1 MMKML
6 FKLIVNCLAL
16 VLVVKLVPGIY
27 FDGGLSLVAMAIL
40 LGALNTFLRPVLVLV
55 TLPISILSLGLFTLV
70 INGLLFYLA
79 AALIS
84 GVSVDGFWAAFWGAL
99 LFSIISTILSWFA
112 GTSGSVRVSS
122 DFRTPRDQRTGSTQV
137 RPEGKIIDV
146 ESKPIDDEK
155 HGQHR
160 LS

>member
-1 MMKML
+1 MIKML

-16 VLVVKLVPGIY
+16 VLVVKIVPGIY

-55 TLPISILSLGLFTLV
+55 TLPISIMSLGLFTLV

-84 GVSVDGFWAAFWGAL
+84 GVTVNGFWAAFWGAL

-112 GTSGSVRVSS
+112 GTSGSVKVSS
-122 DFRTPRDQRTGSTQV
+122 NFGKRRAHGTDGAQI

-146 ESKPIDDEK
+146 ESKPLDEEK